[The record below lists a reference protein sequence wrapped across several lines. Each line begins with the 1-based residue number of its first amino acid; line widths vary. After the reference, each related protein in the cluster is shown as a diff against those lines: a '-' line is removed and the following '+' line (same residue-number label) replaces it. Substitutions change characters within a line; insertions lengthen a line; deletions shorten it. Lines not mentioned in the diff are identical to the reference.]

1 MEQRLYEA
9 LQRNP
14 IIAAVRD
21 DEGLAQCLRTDIQTV
36 FVLYG
41 DICNIPEIVHQ
52 IKDAGKIA
60 IVHADLIS
68 GLATKEIS
76 VDFLRHSTLADGI
89 ISTRANMIQRAREL
103 NMIAILRVFLIDSMA
118 LDSALSAKNLKP
130 DAIDILPGL
139 MPSML
144 RKVRQMTGLPIL
156 TGGLIT
162 EKKEVMQA
170 LEAGALAISRAVEQM
185 LQTKPVC
192 KITVQSVMEQTQM
205 KRQSFYY
212 HYQDIYNVLEW
223 IVETEVCTP
232 LQFDDAQAPGEW
244 CLQALTLLREKQQL
258 MRKISQALG
267 QDTMYRITER
277 IIRPQLARLLPDP
290 DAVDSATHSL
300 ALDML
305 CQATFCTVDSLVARR
320 TPINVEACTKQL
332 RALFLTVYHI

>member
-1 MEQRLYEA
+1 MCSDTKGR
-9 LQRNP
+9 
-14 IIAAVRD
+14 IA
-21 DEGLAQCLRTDIQTV
+21 E
-36 FVLYG
+36 
-41 DICNIPEIVHQ
+41 
-52 IKDAGKIA
+52 
-60 IVHADLIS
+60 
-68 GLATKEIS
+68 
-76 VDFLRHSTLADGI
+76 
-89 ISTRANMIQRAREL
+89 
-103 NMIAILRVFLIDSMA
+103 
-118 LDSALSAKNLKP
+118 
-130 DAIDILPGL
+130 
-139 MPSML
+139 
-144 RKVRQMTGLPIL
+144 
-156 TGGLIT
+156 
-162 EKKEVMQA
+162 
-170 LEAGALAISRAVEQM
+170 AVEQM

-244 CLQALTLLREKQQL
+244 CLREKQQL

-277 IIRPQLARLLPDP
+277 IIRPQLSRLLPDP

-320 TPINVEACTKQL
+320 TPINVEACTKKL